1 MTDITYTTDTDTS
14 FPYVLLCSLFGTL
27 ISLAGVWIGTVI
39 AYAPAVVA

>member
-1 MTDITYTTDTDTS
+1 MTDTTYTTDTDNS

-39 AYAPAVVA
+39 SYAPAVVA